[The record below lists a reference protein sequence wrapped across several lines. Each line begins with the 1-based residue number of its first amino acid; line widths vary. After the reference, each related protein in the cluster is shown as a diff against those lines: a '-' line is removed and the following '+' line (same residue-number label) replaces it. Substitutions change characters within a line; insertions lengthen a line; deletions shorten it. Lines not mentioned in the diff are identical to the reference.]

1 MKQFRASY
9 STLAAWARGDYDLAL
24 GMYFK
29 TATFDNDAMR
39 LGRALHDEWEQEI
52 KASGCMPQVFGAKPL
67 PKGYKCEVFATRKLA
82 DWLVL
87 RGKLDLHTPTPYASN
102 KLKFGENVE
111 GEPGR
116 VYDYVDARGVGF
128 DWKSGVTPSTQWA
141 NSMQHKVY
149 QVLYPSLQRFEYH
162 AFNPYA
168 KRSQAVT
175 VSIVHLTPKT
185 LEEGVEWLVT
195 HAGEMKHY
203 IEQNDLEATFAKIPG
218 ARV

>member
-67 PKGYKCEVFATRKLA
+67 PKGWAAEVFATKQLA

-87 RGKLDLHTPTPYASN
+87 RGKLDLRTP
-102 KLKFGENVE
+102 E
-111 GEPGR
+111 
-116 VYDYVDARGVGF
+116 VGF

-149 QVLYPSLQRFEYH
+149 QVLYPQLKRFEYH

-168 KRSQAVT
+168 KRSLAVT

-203 IEQNDLEATFAKIPG
+203 IEQNNLEATFAKIPG